1 MLRLNRFEYLAPR
14 SLAEAQEM
22 LAHHGENAVL
32 MAGGTDLLVNIKHR
46 LATPEYV
53 IGIRRLPELQGVDV
67 VDGGGSPYGEW
78 LTIGAG
84 TTLAQLERNPLVLG
98 YRNALAT
105 AAAIV
110 STPQVR
116 ATATLGGNICLDVR
130 CNYYNQSYGWRKAIG
145 FCMKKDSPICR
156 VAPGGD
162 RCWAVASADTVPALI
177 AMDAEVTVL
186 SQAVN
191 GGPHMATRRAALD
204 LLYQDDGLQPSLLR
218 AGEIVVAVHLPLN
231 PNNYCS
237 YQKFRLRQSFDFPLV
252 GVAAALTMD
261 SAGRVSDAR
270 VVTTALAS
278 RAERITHVEALLNG
292 QVPSEAVI
300 TEACDTMFK
309 IAKPMDNTAGTI
321 FHRKRMARVLLQRA
335 LRSAYEQAHIAA
347 PRSAPTAESA

>member
-1 MLRLNRFEYLAPR
+1 MLRLNRFQYLAPR
-14 SLAEAQEM
+14 SLIEAQDM

-67 VDGGGSPYGEW
+67 QGGW

-84 TTLAQLERNPLVLG
+84 TTLAQLGQNRHVLAHRNM
-98 YRNALAT
+98 LAT
-105 AAAIV
+105 AANFV

-116 ATATLGGNICLDVR
+116 ATGTIGGNICLDVR
-130 CNYYNQSYGWRKAIG
+130 CNYYNQSYGWRKAVG

-177 AMDAEVTVL
+177 AMDAQVTIL
-186 SQAVN
+186 GST
-191 GGPHMATRRAALD
+191 GTRRVPLD
-204 LLYQDDGLQPSLLR
+204 LFYQDDGLQPSHLR
-218 AGEIVVAVHLPLN
+218 AGEIVLAVLLPLKV
-231 PNNYCS
+231 NNYCN

-252 GVAAALTMD
+252 GVAAALTLD
-261 SAGRVSDAR
+261 SAGRVSDSR
-270 VVTTALAS
+270 IVTTAMAS
-278 RAERITHVEALLNG
+278 RAERITRVEALLNG

-300 TEACDTMFK
+300 QAACDAMFK

-321 FHRKRMARVLLQRA
+321 FHRKRMARVLLHRA
-335 LRSAYEQAHIAA
+335 LDAALEQSPVQGDSAFL
-347 PRSAPTAESA
+347 